1 LKTLLEPVFMA
12 RRWIF
17 NYRAAPQPLAK
28 SMDRSSHRPMSQETA
43 EYALQE
49 ILFAARFIATEKGL
63 RLLRDTRIRVM
74 PKESVQDARGSEIVL
89 PADISTPLVPQEPK
103 QIPFND
109 TFLTLFN
116 PLPRPSGEWQAL
128 PDETAPVWWRHPT
141 GALTPA
147 WNMLGNVYDLLTFRE
162 DLEISARDRHGRLP
176 AAASARFPAGI
187 AKVPVVNE
195 ALALLLDAVAAMER
209 RVAPT
214 FRLDGLIKAP
224 ALVLSHDCD
233 LLRGNDT
240 ITQAIRVYRIFQPC
254 FRGKAP
260 RLGLLG
266 KIFANYRH
274 PYQYFLCDLIKMLAV
289 ERRYGY
295 RSVMYVLNGAGGRFG
310 ARSGLGAVRKLL
322 ERVPAGWE
330 IGIHYNYDTFH
341 HPKRFALQKAEIEA
355 LIGEAVT
362 AGRAHYL
369 RFDPRKSPAFVAERG
384 IRFDESIGWPSL
396 NGYKAGT
403 AAPFRPLNEVGKQ
416 LEVIELPL
424 VFMDAN
430 LPEGEDGYLSFKKLF
445 EHLEKIGGVI
455 SVLFHPGT
463 FANPERADLQGLYLR
478 ILEFANQARARHLL
492 PSDIIRIAAEEDG
505 GCGTSDAEELN
516 VI

>member
-1 LKTLLEPVFMA
+1 MA
-12 RRWIF
+12 GRWIS
-17 NYRAAPQPLAK
+17 NDRAAPQSLAK
-28 SMDRSSHRPMSQETA
+28 SMDRCSRRPMSQETA

-49 ILFAARFIATEKGL
+49 ILFAARFITTEKGL
-63 RLLRDTRIRVM
+63 RLLRDARIRVI
-74 PKESVQDARGSEIVL
+74 PSKSVRDARGSEIVL
-89 PADISTPLVPQEPK
+89 PADVSTPLAPQEPR

-116 PLPRPSGEWQAL
+116 PLPRPGGEWKAL
-128 PDETAPVWWRHPT
+128 PNETAPVWWRHPS

-147 WNMLGNVYDLLTFRE
+147 WNVLGNVYDLLTFRE
-162 DLEISARDRHGRLP
+162 DLEIAVRDRHGRLP
-176 AAASARFPAGI
+176 AAASARYSAGI

-195 ALALLLDAVAAMER
+195 ALALLLDAAAAMER
-209 RVAPT
+209 GMAPI
-214 FRLDGLIKAP
+214 FRLDSLIKPP

-233 LLRGNDT
+233 LLRGNDV

-274 PYQYFLCDLIKMLAV
+274 PYRYFLDDLIKMLAV

-322 ERVPAGWE
+322 ERLPAGWE
-330 IGIHYNYDTFH
+330 IGLHYNYDTFH
-341 HPKRFALQKAEIEA
+341 HPKRFASQKAEIEA
-355 LIGEAVT
+355 LVGERVT

-396 NGYKAGT
+396 NGYKAGI
-403 AAPFRPLNEVGKQ
+403 AAPFRPLNELGKR

-430 LPEGEDGYLSFKKLF
+430 LLEGEDGYLSFKKLF
-445 EHLEKIGGVI
+445 EHLEKIGGII

-463 FANPERADLQGLYLR
+463 FTNPERPDLQGLYLR
-478 ILEFANQARARHLL
+478 ILELANQACARDLL
-492 PSDIIRIAAEEDG
+492 PSDIIRVSAEENG
-505 GCGTSDAEELN
+505 GCVSSDAEEPN